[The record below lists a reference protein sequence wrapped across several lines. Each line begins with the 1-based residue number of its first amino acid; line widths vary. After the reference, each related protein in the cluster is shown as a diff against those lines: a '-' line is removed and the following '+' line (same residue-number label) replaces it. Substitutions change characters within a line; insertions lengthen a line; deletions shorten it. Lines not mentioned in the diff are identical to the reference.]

1 MPPFILHII
10 SVIMAVISAELYRT
24 QIMENNVGKSFDYT
38 YDLKNYMDEGD
49 EDIVSLNKKLF
60 IIQFFARLFCAI
72 LNIVNF
78 FTFFQQSY
86 HMR

>member
-24 QIMENNVGKSFDYT
+24 QIMENNVGKTFDYT
-38 YDLKNYMDEGD
+38 YDLKNYMDDGD
-49 EDIVSLNKKLF
+49 EYTVSLNKKLF
-60 IIQFFARLFCAI
+60 IIQFLARLFCAI
-72 LNIVNF
+72 LNIINF
-78 FTFFQQSY
+78 LAFFQQSY